1 MPKAR
6 DYHLKKPELE
16 RIDHAIHH
24 DPRPEMRLR
33 CTVIRLLHL
42 GYKPEEIAE
51 MQSISV
57 PSVYNWVR
65 RWRQGGLEGL
75 ATKPRSGRP
84 PIADEAYA
92 QALEGVL
99 QKDPGDLGYRF
110 RIWTVERLRSHLK
123 KQTGIELSES
133 ALRQV
138 LKRKGFRYRRPKA
151 DLGHLQDKKAK
162 AQASE
167 LLEELKK
174 RSSETISSFSLWTK
188 RP

>member
-6 DYHLKKPELE
+6 DYHLKKQELE
-16 RIDHAIHH
+16 RIEHAIRH

-42 GYKPEEIAE
+42 GYKPKQIAE
-51 MQSISV
+51 MQSVSTASV
-57 PSVYNWVR
+57 FNWAQ

-75 ATKPRSGRP
+75 ATKARSGRP
-84 PIADEAYA
+84 PIADEAYVR
-92 QALEGVL
+92 ALEEVL
-99 QKDPGDLGYRF
+99 KKDPEELGYRF
-110 RIWTVERLRSHLK
+110 RIWTVERLRLHLK
-123 KQTGIELSES
+123 KQTGIELSET
-133 ALRQV
+133 AFRQL

-151 DLGHLQDKKAK
+151 DLGHLQDKEAK